1 MVTVSRA
8 VQKII
13 KENPSLE
20 IALAKDLL
28 SYSKLARYMREEVE
42 KELGKKVNDPAI
54 IIALKRMREKAEKMY
69 ERKKTFS
76 AAEISTSSDL
86 MEITVVR
93 SPKIPAIISALNES
107 VEVGKGA
114 VLNVIQ
120 GNRQATFIFSR
131 KLEKEVRA
139 ALKKENILTEIGG
152 LAQISIAFTKE
163 MFETPGFLVYV
174 LKEVSWNNINI
185 IEIISTY
192 TELALIIKEDD
203 VMKAYKILR
212 KVLF

>member
-1 MVTVSRA
+1 MVTVSRV

-28 SYSKLARYMREEVE
+28 SYSKLARYMHAEVE
-42 KELGKKVNDPAI
+42 KELGRKVKDPAI
-54 IIALKRMREKAEKMY
+54 IVSLKRMREKAEKMY
-69 ERKKTFS
+69 ERKKVFS
-76 AAEISTSSDL
+76 AAEMNTSSDL
-86 MEITVVR
+86 MEITVMR
-93 SPKIPAIISALNES
+93 SPKIPAIISDLNES
-107 VEVGKGA
+107 KAVGEGA

-120 GNRQATFIFSR
+120 GDRQTTFIFSR
-131 KLEKEVRA
+131 KMEKEVRE
-139 ALKKENILTEIGG
+139 ALQGEKFISELSG
-152 LAQISIAFTKE
+152 LAQISIGFSKE
-163 MFETPGFLVYV
+163 MFETPGFIVYV

-192 TELALIIKEDD
+192 TELALIVNEEDL
-203 VMKAYKILR
+203 MKAYEILR

>member
-28 SYSKLARYMREEVE
+28 SYSKLARYMHAEVE
-42 KELGKKVNDPAI
+42 KELGRKVKDPAI
-54 IIALKRMREKAEKMY
+54 IVSLKRLREKAEKMY
-69 ERKKTFS
+69 ERKKIFS
-76 AAEISTSSDL
+76 GAEMNTSSDL

-93 SPKIPAIISALNES
+93 STKIPGIISELNES
-107 VEVGKGA
+107 AQVSGGS
-114 VLNVIQ
+114 VLNIIQ

-131 KLEKEVRA
+131 KMENEVRE
-139 ALKKENILTEIGG
+139 ALHGEKIISEIKG
-152 LAQISIAFTKE
+152 LAQISIGFTKE
-163 MFETPGFLVYV
+163 MFETPGFIVYV

-192 TELALIIKEDD
+192 TELALIVKEDD
-203 VMKAYKILR
+203 LMKAYGILR